1 MVLRHSWQYAIT
13 TQQYYAEIIIQESYI
28 QKLMFIGT
36 LFFQA
41 GEWPIY
47 PSKYRV
53 TTVTPKRRWNDMFNN
68 PNKIVYQGSNSPEI
82 SQKNVVPV
90 PVFQKD

>member
-1 MVLRHSWQYAIT
+1 
-13 TQQYYAEIIIQESYI
+13 
-28 QKLMFIGT
+28 MFIGT

-82 SQKNVVPV
+82 SKKKCSSSSSFPKRLGLAIVTPR
-90 PVFQKD
+90 KRWTCTYLRGGD